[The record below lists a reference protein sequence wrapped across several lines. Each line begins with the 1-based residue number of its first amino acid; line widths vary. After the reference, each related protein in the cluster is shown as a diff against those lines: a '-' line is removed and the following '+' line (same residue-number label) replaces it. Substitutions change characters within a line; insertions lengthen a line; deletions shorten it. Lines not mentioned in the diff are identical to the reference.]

1 MKNTTLCY
9 LERDGKVLL
18 LHRIKKKNDE
28 NQGKWIG
35 IGGKLEEN
43 ESPEEGCVREFR
55 EETGLELTS
64 FRYRGIITFASDRW
78 EGEYMHLFSADK
90 AEGELV
96 ETCDEGV
103 LAWVDRAEIPQ
114 LPQWEGDKLFLNQLL
129 VNPDFFTMKL
139 RYVGDDLV
147 GAWCNGEKLNWK

>member
-9 LERDGKVLL
+9 LEQNGKVLL

-55 EETGLELTS
+55 EETGLRLTS
-64 FRYRGIITFASDRW
+64 FHYRGIITFASDRW
-78 EGEYMHLFSADK
+78 EGEYMHLFSADG

-96 ETCDEGV
+96 TDCDEGE
-103 LAWVDRAEIPQ
+103 LAWVEREKIPS
-114 LPQWEGDKLFLNQLL
+114 LPQWAGDKLFLNEML

-139 RYVGDDLV
+139 CYVGEDLV
-147 GAWCNGEKLNWK
+147 EAWRNGEKMKW